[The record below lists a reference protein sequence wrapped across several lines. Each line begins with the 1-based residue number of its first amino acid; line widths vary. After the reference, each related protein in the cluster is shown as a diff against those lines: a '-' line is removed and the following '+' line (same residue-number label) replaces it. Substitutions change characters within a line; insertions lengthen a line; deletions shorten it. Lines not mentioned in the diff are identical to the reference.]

1 MRARKIS
8 RSSSVILFFSY
19 CFYTHISAYMHF
31 YCTYIHIMYMGGTYT
46 YMHSI
51 LFRSKYY
58 TFFKVHFN
66 FQFFHFAFSWFSSS
80 FQFKLQSSFP
90 RHLKSRHPKIADQFH
105 PDIPEILIK
114 YPHCIKHYVKCFN
127 YRNNQGEHDSSYH
140 GVILNLKL
148 MACFLFRIFLKND
161 ILFIYPIHI
170 YYRLLYIRIKSNSYC
185 VSSIIVHRYYMNHRY
200 PQKAGELKKYIG
212 VRLRWNNSF
221 SLYSHLFIL
230 QERLTI

>member
-1 MRARKIS
+1 M
-8 RSSSVILFFSY
+8 LL
-19 CFYTHISAYMHF
+19 YTHISIHALLL
-31 YCTYIHIMYMGGTYT
+31 YIHTHNVYGWNIHLYAF
-46 YMHSI
+46 HSFSIQI
-51 LFRSKYY
+51 LYI
-58 TFFKVHFN
+58 FKVHFN

-212 VRLRWNNSF
+212 VRLR
-221 SLYSHLFIL
+221 
-230 QERLTI
+230 